1 MGIRD
6 LINFLLRLIIQVY
19 VGGVFTYILLSVGSD
34 NSNYLLESL
43 SPLEWLNTISSG
55 YSFLY
60 IFGLII
66 TFFIS
71 FNRLLKTKVDYW
83 YGSWWYKSTRWWWD
97 DWF

>member
-19 VGGVFTYILLSVGSD
+19 VGGVFTHILLSVGSD

-55 YSFLY
+55 YPFIY

-71 FNRLLKTKVDYW
+71 FDRLLRTKVDYW
-83 YGSWWYKSTRWWWD
+83 EGSWWYKSTRWWWD